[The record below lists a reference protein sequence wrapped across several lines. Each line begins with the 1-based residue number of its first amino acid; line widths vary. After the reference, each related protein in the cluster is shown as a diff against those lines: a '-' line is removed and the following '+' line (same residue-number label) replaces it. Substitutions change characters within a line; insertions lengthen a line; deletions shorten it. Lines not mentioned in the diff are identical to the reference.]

1 MRHNYVTDDE
11 SRFLYSLD
19 FEQIDE
25 EYMSFKCNLRLVAV
39 WDYIDLN
46 SDSAEM
52 GWIGASGY
60 DDIKEKESFYVF
72 IMTES
77 LGDAL
82 AQNGYVLQ
90 DMGASLTLYDPNDP
104 TNFETIR
111 QY

>member
-1 MRHNYVTDDE
+1 MRHNYVTDNE
-11 SRFLYSLD
+11 SRLLYSLD
-19 FEQIDE
+19 FEQLDE
-25 EYMSFKCNLRLVAV
+25 EYMSIKCNLRLVAV

-52 GWIGASGY
+52 GWIGAIGY
-60 DDIKEKESFYVF
+60 DDIKEEESFYVF

-90 DMGASLTLYDPNDP
+90 DIGAAITLYDPDDP
-104 TNFETIR
+104 TIVEVIH